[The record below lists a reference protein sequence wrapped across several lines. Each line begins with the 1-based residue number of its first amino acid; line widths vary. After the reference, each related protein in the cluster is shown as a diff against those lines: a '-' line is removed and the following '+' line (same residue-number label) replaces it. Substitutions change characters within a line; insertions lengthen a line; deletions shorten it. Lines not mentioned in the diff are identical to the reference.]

1 MNGVAFSHRP
11 RSPCGKDIKGRLLM
25 PAHSNWLMMSLVSGN
40 VCAMGPL
47 GSRHIS
53 FVCASDLWS
62 TISKE
67 FNRCAEKVRWPV
79 LKWARMWCRD

>member
-47 GSRHIS
+47 GSRHIGL
-53 FVCASDLWS
+53 VAIGIPL
-62 TISKE
+62 I
-67 FNRCAEKVRWPV
+67 NVGGRI
-79 LKWARMWCRD
+79 